1 MYPPAQVCTGV
12 LSTCVCTCVDGEE
25 GERGVKW
32 DEIEEE
38 GEKWLLATSPI
49 FYPFCFFLCDY
60 CVCRCV
66 RTFRCAQVSHVPVCL
81 PVLMGKKGKELKG
94 VR

>member
-1 MYPPAQVCTGV
+1 MLEGGGSKFYPILACSLQLRRVPVYPPAQVCTGV

-25 GERGVKW
+25 GERGVKC

-49 FYPFCFFLCDY
+49 FYPFCFFICEY
-60 CVCRCV
+60 CV
-66 RTFRCAQVSHVPVCL
+66 
-81 PVLMGKKGKELKG
+81 
-94 VR
+94 